1 MLLISLHVV
10 IIAPLYSLPEVT
22 ESANKLLSGEFCFVQ
37 GEDGKVLS
45 VYHDPS
51 EKTEIANYKK
61 GIAAAFQANFKNTE
75 VEVEEDTQSKHYAH
89 YT

>member
-1 MLLISLHVV
+1 M
-10 IIAPLYSLPEVT
+10 
-22 ESANKLLSGEFCFVQ
+22 Q
-37 GEDGKVLS
+37 GEEGKVLS
-45 VYHDPS
+45 VYHNPS

-61 GIAAAFQANFKNTE
+61 GIVAAFQANFKNTE